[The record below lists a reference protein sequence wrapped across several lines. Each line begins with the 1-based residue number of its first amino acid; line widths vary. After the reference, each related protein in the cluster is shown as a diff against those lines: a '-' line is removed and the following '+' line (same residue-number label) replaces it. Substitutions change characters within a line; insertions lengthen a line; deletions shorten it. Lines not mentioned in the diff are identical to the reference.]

1 MANKNQHFGELEY
14 CFGQYFSRYCAPV
27 ITKDYNYYKRKQH
40 EEYLKA
46 YNEDVP
52 AYLGAGS
59 VMQTMVRV
67 EAANVAA
74 QSSGKWS
81 KMNLDNFIDG
91 MVNKIVSNKN
101 FQKDW
106 GNLIDRYRESLI
118 AKLGTKGYVRAAEA
132 LGKAEGQKFVDP
144 AVHYG
149 QIRFMELVKLHL
161 ARVNMPKSSME
172 YILRETV
179 NSSLFFTLGQR
190 FMRARDLSPAEEE
203 VHDLG
208 NKLYNPSKKEKAS
221 AFVFGAVLDAPAL
234 DGVGSL
240 AAVPVKGA
248 VKGAGNLLARKGII
262 KAGSWLTEQ
271 SALKV
276 ASKASYV
283 KGLATSAAI
292 DSGVNYWASSKVG
305 IDTAKKSYSKTVFG
319 NEDTLDNYQKKGAGY
334 KRNGTEYISN
344 VNDGLGKKIKVGPM
358 RPHVSNTVTY
368 KDSNHLLTEARGNS
382 RKLLKSVATM
392 LSSQALPYKDQA
404 TIPGWMLHKTS
415 KQCRAFSS
423 SFLSMAKQMSEQ
435 GLRVYN
441 INGKNMTLAQVSQRA
456 GDYAKAA
463 VLIDQANAER
473 KAARAAVFNKQ
484 NTTQHQPIIK
494 TSSIEPSKQQPI
506 VSSTMSSSAQSN
518 TVPYQNIPPT
528 VPQETP
534 VAPSTAGWG
543 PYLDNAGL
551 NGFGDITKNLG
562 YVIAMLPDML
572 IGMFT
577 GRNESFTLGNNI
589 IPLAAIA
596 AGLFSK
602 NPLLKLMFL
611 GFGGMNLLNNAG
623 HEMLGVPQPSAPRK
637 NYKQYDDEPLNPR
650 LSNVALKGRSLI
662 ADIDNQPVVIN
673 ISDTAVDA
681 FEKKALPLNTL
692 ANAVLR
698 KYDENRASAANSYD
712 RTLASQEEQEQQRS
726 YGLK

>member
-27 ITKDYNYYKRKQH
+27 ITKDYNYYQRKQS
-40 EEYLKA
+40 EEYIKA

-52 AYLGAGS
+52 SYIGAGS

-67 EAANVAA
+67 QATNIAAR
-74 QSSGKWS
+74 SSGKWS

-91 MVNKIVSNKN
+91 VVNKIVSNKN

-118 AKLGTKGYVRAAEA
+118 AKLGTKGYVKAAES
-132 LGKAEGQKFVDP
+132 LGKAEGEKYIDP

-172 YILRETV
+172 YILRETA
-179 NSSLFFTLGQR
+179 NSSLMFTLGQR

-208 NKLYNPSKKEKAS
+208 NKLHNPSKIEKAS

-248 VKGAGNLLARKGII
+248 VKGVGNLLARKGII

-276 ASKASYV
+276 ASKASYF

-344 VNDGLGKKIKVGPM
+344 INDGLGKKIKVGPM
-358 RPHVSNTVTY
+358 RPHVSNTVTN

-404 TIPGWMLHKTS
+404 IIPGWMLHKTS

-473 KAARAAVFNKQ
+473 KAARAAAFNKQ
-484 NTTQHQPIIK
+484 NSPQHQPIIR
-494 TSSIEPSKQQPI
+494 TSSIEPAKQQPI

-518 TVPYQNIPPT
+518 TVPYQNVPPT
-528 VPQETP
+528 VPQEAP

-712 RTLASQEEQEQQRS
+712 RTLASQEEQEQQRG

>member
-27 ITKDYNYYKRKQH
+27 ITKDYNYYQRKQQ
-40 EEYLKA
+40 EEFNKA

-52 AYLGAGS
+52 SYYGAGS
-59 VMQTMVRV
+59 VMQPMLRV
-67 EAANVAA
+67 QAANVAA

-161 ARVNMPKSSME
+161 ARVNMPRSSME
-172 YILRETV
+172 YILRETA
-179 NSSLFFTLGQR
+179 NSSLIFTLGQR

-221 AFVFGAVLDAPAL
+221 AFVFGAVLDAPAF

-248 VKGAGNLLARKGII
+248 VKGVGNLLARKGII

-344 VNDGLGKKIKVGPM
+344 INDGLGKKIKVGPM
-358 RPHVSNTVTY
+358 RPHVSNTVTN

-404 TIPGWMLHKTS
+404 AIPGWMLHKTS

-528 VPQETP
+528 VPQEAP

>member
-27 ITKDYNYYKRKQH
+27 ITKDYNYYQRKQQ
-40 EEYLKA
+40 EEYDKA

-52 AYLGAGS
+52 SYIGAGS

-67 EAANVAA
+67 QAANIAA
-74 QSSGKWS
+74 RSSGKWS

-91 MVNKIVSNKN
+91 VVNKIVSNKN

-118 AKLGTKGYVRAAEA
+118 AKLGTKGYVKAAES
-132 LGKAEGQKFVDP
+132 LGKAEGEKYIDP

-161 ARVNMPKSSME
+161 ARVNMPKSSIE
-172 YILRETV
+172 YILKETA
-179 NSSLFFTLGQR
+179 NSSLMFTLGQR

-248 VKGAGNLLARKGII
+248 VKGVGNLLARKGII
-262 KAGSWLTEQ
+262 KAGSWLTEH

-319 NEDTLDNYQKKGAGY
+319 NEDTIDNYQKKGAGY

-344 VNDGLGKKIKVGPM
+344 INDGLGKKIKVGPM
-358 RPHVSNTVTY
+358 RPHVSNTVTN

-441 INGKNMTLAQVSQRA
+441 INGKNMTLAEVSQRA

-473 KAARAAVFNKQ
+473 KAARAAAFNKQ

-572 IGMFT
+572 INMFT
-577 GRNESFTLGNNI
+577 GKNQNFRMENNI
-589 IPLAAIA
+589 LPIASIFAAM
-596 AGLFSK
+596 FVK
-602 NPLLKLMFL
+602 NPLIKMLMVGLGGASLLKS
-611 GFGGMNLLNNAG
+611 AG
-623 HEMLGVPQPSAPRK
+623 TEVLSYGNPNDNKV
-637 NYKQYDDEPLNPR
+637 YKKYLDEPLNSR
-650 LSNVALKGRSLI
+650 LSEPAIKGSSLFV
-662 ADIDNQPVVIN
+662 DIDNIPMVIN
-673 ISDTAVDA
+673 ISKEAAIAYRDGH
-681 FEKKALPLNTL
+681 LPLNTL
-692 ANAVLR
+692 ANSVLV
-698 KYDENRASAANSYD
+698 KYD
-712 RTLASQEEQEQQRS
+712 QQKQTAETNYIINETAEKDMERQVA
-726 YGLK
+726 LR

>member
-27 ITKDYNYYKRKQH
+27 ITKDYNYYQRKQQ
-40 EEYLKA
+40 EEYDKA

-52 AYLGAGS
+52 SYIGAGS

-67 EAANVAA
+67 QAANIAA
-74 QSSGKWS
+74 RSSGKWS

-91 MVNKIVSNKN
+91 VVNKIVSNKN

-118 AKLGTKGYVRAAEA
+118 AKLGTKGYVKAAES
-132 LGKAEGQKFVDP
+132 LGKAEGEKYIDP

-161 ARVNMPKSSME
+161 ARVNMPRSSIE
-172 YILRETV
+172 YILKETA
-179 NSSLFFTLGQR
+179 NSSLIFTLGQR

-248 VKGAGNLLARKGII
+248 VKGVGNLLARKGII

-276 ASKASYV
+276 ASKASYF

-319 NEDTLDNYQKKGAGY
+319 SEDTIDNYQKKGAGY

-344 VNDGLGKKIKVGPM
+344 INDGLGKKIKVGPM
-358 RPHVSNTVTY
+358 RPHVSNTVTN

-404 TIPGWMLHKTS
+404 AIPGWMLHKTS

-473 KAARAAVFNKQ
+473 KAARAAAFNKQ
-484 NTTQHQPIIK
+484 NMTQHQPIIK

-528 VPQETP
+528 VPQEAP

-712 RTLASQEEQEQQRS
+712 RTLASQEEQEQQRG

>member
-1 MANKNQHFGELEY
+1 
-14 CFGQYFSRYCAPV
+14 
-27 ITKDYNYYKRKQH
+27 
-40 EEYLKA
+40 
-46 YNEDVP
+46 
-52 AYLGAGS
+52 
-59 VMQTMVRV
+59 
-67 EAANVAA
+67 
-74 QSSGKWS
+74 
-81 KMNLDNFIDG
+81 
-91 MVNKIVSNKN
+91 
-101 FQKDW
+101 
-106 GNLIDRYRESLI
+106 
-118 AKLGTKGYVRAAEA
+118 
-132 LGKAEGQKFVDP
+132 
-144 AVHYG
+144 
-149 QIRFMELVKLHL
+149 
-161 ARVNMPKSSME
+161 
-172 YILRETV
+172 
-179 NSSLFFTLGQR
+179 
-190 FMRARDLSPAEEE
+190 
-203 VHDLG
+203 
-208 NKLYNPSKKEKAS
+208 
-221 AFVFGAVLDAPAL
+221 
-234 DGVGSL
+234 
-240 AAVPVKGA
+240 
-248 VKGAGNLLARKGII
+248 
-262 KAGSWLTEQ
+262 
-271 SALKV
+271 
-276 ASKASYV
+276 
-283 KGLATSAAI
+283 
-292 DSGVNYWASSKVG
+292 
-305 IDTAKKSYSKTVFG
+305 
-319 NEDTLDNYQKKGAGY
+319 
-334 KRNGTEYISN
+334 
-344 VNDGLGKKIKVGPM
+344 
-358 RPHVSNTVTY
+358 
-368 KDSNHLLTEARGNS
+368 
-382 RKLLKSVATM
+382 M

-473 KAARAAVFNKQ
+473 KAARAAAFNKQ

-494 TSSIEPSKQQPI
+494 TSSIESAKQQPI

-518 TVPYQNIPPT
+518 TVPYQNVPPT

>member
-52 AYLGAGS
+52 SYLGAGS

-67 EAANVAA
+67 RAANVAA

-91 MVNKIVSNKN
+91 VVNKIISNKN

-118 AKLGTKGYVRAAEA
+118 AKLGTKGYVKAAES
-132 LGKAEGQKFVDP
+132 LGKAEGEKYIDP

-172 YILRETV
+172 YILRETA
-179 NSSLFFTLGQR
+179 NSSLMFTLGQS

-208 NKLYNPSKKEKAS
+208 NKLHNPSKIEKAS
-221 AFVFGAVLDAPAL
+221 AFVFGAVLDAPAV

-248 VKGAGNLLARKGII
+248 VKSAGNLLARKGII

-358 RPHVSNTVTY
+358 RPHVSNTVTN

-463 VLIDQANAER
+463 VLIDQANAE
-473 KAARAAVFNKQ
+473 K
-484 NTTQHQPIIK
+484 
-494 TSSIEPSKQQPI
+494 SS
-506 VSSTMSSSAQSN
+506 
-518 TVPYQNIPPT
+518 
-528 VPQETP
+528 
-534 VAPSTAGWG
+534 
-543 PYLDNAGL
+543 
-551 NGFGDITKNLG
+551 
-562 YVIAMLPDML
+562 
-572 IGMFT
+572 
-577 GRNESFTLGNNI
+577 
-589 IPLAAIA
+589 
-596 AGLFSK
+596 
-602 NPLLKLMFL
+602 
-611 GFGGMNLLNNAG
+611 
-623 HEMLGVPQPSAPRK
+623 
-637 NYKQYDDEPLNPR
+637 
-650 LSNVALKGRSLI
+650 
-662 ADIDNQPVVIN
+662 
-673 ISDTAVDA
+673 
-681 FEKKALPLNTL
+681 
-692 ANAVLR
+692 
-698 KYDENRASAANSYD
+698 
-712 RTLASQEEQEQQRS
+712 
-726 YGLK
+726 